1 MEYASSKKKRR
12 TISWLTLFRKA
23 IHGVGGLAVQDY
35 VLKRRRHLRN
45 SSQNKFIELL
55 LPNTET
61 YENSYFGRTV
71 KDLNTLPREIVNVNT
86 IKSYLGILGILIL
99 FE

>member
-1 MEYASSKKKRR
+1 MPWQYNIIMRPYMEYARSKKKKRR

-23 IHGVGGLAVQDY
+23 IHGVDGLALQDY

-61 YENSYFGRTV
+61 YMNSYFGGTV
-71 KDLNTLPREIVNVNT
+71 K
-86 IKSYLGILGILIL
+86 G
-99 FE
+99 

>member
-1 MEYASSKKKRR
+1 MTDRRKRGSLQSPCEALRGVRQLKKTRR
-12 TISWLTLFRKA
+12 TISRLTLFRKA
-23 IHGVGGLAVQDY
+23 IHGVGGLALQYY

-61 YENSYFGRTV
+61 YKNTSYFGRTV
-71 KDLNTLPREIVNVNT
+71 KD
-86 IKSYLGILGILIL
+86 
-99 FE
+99 